1 MSLPLHESRVLA
13 LIEMSLCRE
22 DRELA
27 ARFAMFNRL
36 SAGETPPR
44 REHMEEPSR
53 RLCWL
58 MTVLLVV
65 SILVLGAVAAAVT
78 G

>member
-13 LIEMSLCRE
+13 LIEMELCR

-27 ARFAMFNRL
+27 ARFAAFNRL
-36 SAGETPPR
+36 SAAETPPR
-44 REHMEEPSR
+44 REHLEPSR
-53 RLCWL
+53 RLCW
-58 MTVLLVV
+58 VLTAVLIV
-65 SILVLGAVAAAVT
+65 SITALGVIAAVA

>member
-13 LIEMSLCRE
+13 LIEMGLRRD

-27 ARFAMFNRL
+27 ERFAMFNQL
-36 SAGETPPR
+36 SAAEAPR
-44 REHMEEPSR
+44 RESAEPSV
-53 RLCWL
+53 RLCFTL
-58 MTVLLVV
+58 TAAVLVAV
-65 SILVLGAVAAAVT
+65 LVLGLVAAAVS

>member
-13 LIEMSLCRE
+13 LIEMGLCRE

-36 SAGETPPR
+36 AAAETPPR
-44 REHMEEPSR
+44 RERLEPSR
-53 RLCWL
+53 RLCWTL
-58 MTVLLVV
+58 TAVLIA
-65 SILVLGAVAAAVT
+65 SIVALGAIAAAVA

>member
-13 LIEMSLCRE
+13 LIEMGLCRE

-27 ARFAMFNRL
+27 ARFTMFNRL
-36 SAGETPPR
+36 AAAETPPR
-44 REHMEEPSR
+44 REHLEPSR
-53 RLCWL
+53 RLCW
-58 MTVLLVV
+58 VLTAV
-65 SILVLGAVAAAVT
+65 LVLSIVALGAIAAAVS

>member
-13 LIEMSLCRE
+13 LIEMGLCRE

-27 ARFAMFNRL
+27 ALFAAFNRL
-36 SAGETPPR
+36 SEAESPPR
-44 REHMEEPSR
+44 PDHLPSR
-53 RLCWL
+53 RLCL
-58 MTVLLVV
+58 AMTAAIVAAV
-65 SILVLGAVAAAVT
+65 LVLGVIAAALS

>member
-13 LIEMSLCRE
+13 LIEMELCR

-27 ARFAMFNRL
+27 ARFAVFNRL
-36 SAGETPPR
+36 SAAETPPR
-44 REHMEEPSR
+44 REHLEPSR
-53 RLCWL
+53 RLCW
-58 MTVLLVV
+58 VLTAVLIV
-65 SILVLGAVAAAVT
+65 SITALGVIAAVA

>member
-13 LIEMSLCRE
+13 LIEMGLCRE

-36 SAGETPPR
+36 SAEEAPPR
-44 REHMEEPSR
+44 RERLEPSR
-53 RLCWL
+53 RLCWAL
-58 MTVLLVV
+58 TIALVA
-65 SILVLGAVAAAVT
+65 SIAALGAIAAAVS
-78 G
+78 

>member
-13 LIEMSLCRE
+13 LIEMGLCRE

-27 ARFAMFNRL
+27 ARFAVFNRL
-36 SAGETPPR
+36 TAGETPPR
-44 REHMEEPSR
+44 RERLEPSR
-53 RLCWL
+53 RLCWVL
-58 MTVLLVV
+58 TVVLIVSLVG
-65 SILVLGAVAAAVT
+65 LGAVAAVVA

>member
-13 LIEMSLCRE
+13 LIEMGLCRD

-36 SAGETPPR
+36 AAGEPPPR
-44 REHMEEPSR
+44 REDLEPNR
-53 RLCWL
+53 RLCWIL
-58 MTVLLVV
+58 TAVLVV
-65 SILVLGAVAAAVT
+65 SVAVLGAIAAAVA

>member
-13 LIEMSLCRE
+13 LIEMGLCRD

-36 SAGETPPR
+36 AAGEPPPCREDLEPR
-44 REHMEEPSR
+44 R
-53 RLCWL
+53 RLSWI
-58 MTVLLVV
+58 MAAVVVV
-65 SILVLGAVAAAVT
+65 SVAVLGAIAAAVA